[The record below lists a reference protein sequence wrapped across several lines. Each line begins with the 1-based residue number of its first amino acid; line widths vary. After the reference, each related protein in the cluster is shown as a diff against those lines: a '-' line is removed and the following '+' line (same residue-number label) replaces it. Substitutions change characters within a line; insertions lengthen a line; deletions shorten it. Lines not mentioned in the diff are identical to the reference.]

1 LHKNNKALNGAY
13 LGKMIGDF
21 PEPELFTLNCP
32 TQQILDVIA
41 DKWSV
46 IVLYCLA
53 YRPRRYNEIQR
64 RIEGISQKVLTQTL
78 RKLERHGLVE
88 RQVLSEMPPSVEYSL
103 TSLGKT
109 LMEPLLAI
117 ASWSR
122 EYFADVVA
130 SRAQYDQ
137 KKELGI
143 GD

>member
-1 LHKNNKALNGAY
+1 MVHN
-13 LGKMIGDF
+13 F

-53 YRPRRYNEIQR
+53 YSPRRYNEIQR

-88 RQVLSEMPPSVEYSL
+88 RKVLSETPLNVEYSL
-103 TSLGKT
+103 TYLGTT
-109 LMEPLLAI
+109 LIEPLLAI
-117 ASWSR
+117 ATWSR
-122 EYFADVVA
+122 QHFSEVVA
-130 SRAQYDQ
+130 SRDRYDQ
-137 KKELGI
+137 QQ
-143 GD
+143 DFS

>member
-1 LHKNNKALNGAY
+1 VGEMLD
-13 LGKMIGDF
+13 DF

-53 YRPRRYNEIQR
+53 YRSRRYNEIQR

-78 RKLERHGLVE
+78 RKLERHGLIK
-88 RQVLSEMPPSVEYSL
+88 RKVLSEMPLSIEYSL
-103 TSLGKT
+103 TSLGET
-109 LMEPLLAI
+109 LIDPLLAI

-122 EYFADVVA
+122 KHFSEVMA
-130 SRAQYDQ
+130 SRNRYEQEQDLSQ
-137 KKELGI
+137 F
-143 GD
+143 